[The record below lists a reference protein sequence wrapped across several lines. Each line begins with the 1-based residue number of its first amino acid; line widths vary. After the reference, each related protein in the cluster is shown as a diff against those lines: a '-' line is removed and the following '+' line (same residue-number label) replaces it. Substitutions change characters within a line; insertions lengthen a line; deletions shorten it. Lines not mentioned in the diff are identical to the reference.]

1 MKINKTDKKELAE
14 KLGKEFSS
22 KDTFFATFSG
32 MKFQAANGLRES
44 LRATKA
50 QFKVMRNT
58 VVSHALTNAA
68 LKPGDDTIGTG
79 PTAVVTMDDAEEV
92 TRVAK
97 ELMAFAKANPGV
109 KWKGGF
115 YEKNW
120 LTPQDIEKLSK
131 IGSKSEL
138 LGQLAGTLYSSIAQ
152 IRYVL
157 EALKEQK
164 EKNEAP
170 AAAPVA
176 AQAPAAVETPAPA
189 EVPAP
194 APAPSPEPE
203 QK

>member
-1 MKINKTDKKELAE
+1 MKINKTDKKELAD

-44 LRATKA
+44 LRTTKA

-58 VVSHALTNAA
+58 VVTHALANAA
-68 LKPGDDTIGTG
+68 LKPGDETIGTG
-79 PTAVVTMDDAEEV
+79 PTAVVTMEDAEEI

-120 LTPQDIEKLSK
+120 LTPEDILKLSK
-131 IGSKSEL
+131 VGSKSEL
-138 LGQLAGTLYSSIAQ
+138 LGQLAGVLYSNIAQ

-164 EKNEAP
+164 EKGAPAAAPAAEAP
-170 AAAPVA
+170 AAAP
-176 AQAPAAVETPAPA
+176 ETPAQPA
-189 EVPAP
+189 A
-194 APAPSPEPE
+194 
-203 QK
+203 